1 MPPEISVVIPSY
13 NRSALLKRAID
24 SALTQTAPPREVIVV
39 DDGST
44 DSTRELCAGY
54 GNQIE
59 YVWQKN
65 AGASVARNA
74 GVIRA
79 RSPWIAFLDS
89 DDYWTP
95 FHLATMTKAIEQT
108 DGEAGFYFSD
118 MQMSER
124 KGCASLWK
132 LANFAP
138 PKSVHLTNDGT
149 SWAFL
154 RWQPMVLQASVFR
167 RDVWVGEGGLDPRF
181 RLKHDT
187 DLFFRLSISRKVC
200 AVSGVSCIYGDGDSD
215 IRLTTALH
223 PSKAGYWEESI
234 LLLRGVLSRFPNL
247 SPRYK
252 RIARWNLASAH
263 CGLFRLYW
271 ASRNVWKSVRHLRMS
286 GLADPRFA
294 LLLLTRRAD
303 ANRPVIVPEYD

>member
-1 MPPEISVVIPSY
+1 MAPTISVVIPSY

-24 SALTQTAPPREVIVV
+24 SALTQTTRAREIIVV

-44 DSTRELCAGY
+44 DNTRELCAGY

-59 YVWQKN
+59 YVWQEN
-65 AGASVARNA
+65 AGASIARNA

-79 RSPWIAFLDS
+79 RSEWIAFLDS

-124 KGCASLWK
+124 KACASLWE
-132 LANFAP
+132 LANFSP
-138 PKSVHLTNDGT
+138 PRPIHLTNDGT

-167 RDVWVGEGGLDPRF
+167 REVWLREGGLDPRF

-187 DLFFRLSISRKVC
+187 DLFFRLSIRRKVC
-200 AVSGVSCIYGDGDSD
+200 AVSGMSCVYGDGASD

-223 PSKAGYWEESI
+223 PSMAAYWEESI
-234 LLLRGVLSRFPNL
+234 LLLRAVLRRFPNL
-247 SPRYK
+247 SPRF
-252 RIARWNLASAH
+252 RRVARWNLASAH
-263 CGLFRLYW
+263 SGLFRLYW
-271 ASRNVWKSVRHLRMS
+271 SSRDLRKSLWHLRMS
-286 GLADPRFA
+286 SLADPRFA

-303 ANRPVIVPEYD
+303 ANRPVILPEYD

>member
-1 MPPEISVVIPSY
+1 MAPAISVVIPSY

-24 SALTQTAPPREVIVV
+24 SVLTQTVRPREVIVV

-79 RSPWIAFLDS
+79 SSDWIAFLDS
-89 DDYWTP
+89 DDYWRP
-95 FHLATMTKAIEQT
+95 FHLGTMAKAIEQT
-108 DGEAGFYFSD
+108 VGEAGFYFSD

-124 KGCASLWK
+124 DGCTSLWK

-138 PKSVHLTNDGT
+138 PKSILLTNDGT

-167 RDVWVGEGGLDPRF
+167 KDVWVGERGLDPRF

-187 DLFFRLSISRKVC
+187 DLFFRLSIGRKVC
-200 AVSGVSCIYGDGDSD
+200 AVSGMSCVYGDGDSD
-215 IRLTTALH
+215 IRLTTAFH
-223 PSKAGYWEESI
+223 PSKAAYWEESI
-234 LLLRGVLSRFPNL
+234 LLLRGVLRQFPNL

-252 RIARWNLASAH
+252 RVARWNLASAY

-271 ASRNVWKSVRHLRMS
+271 SSRDVGRSIWHLRMAA
-286 GLADPRFA
+286 LADPRFA

-303 ANRPVIVPEYD
+303 ANRPVILPEYD